1 VIRRRVAVPAA
12 AIAAV
17 LGVILALVA
26 YRSARDTTEA
36 GAPTGSRAVTI
47 RAEVTAT
54 IDRDPGVFTQGLELD
69 GDVRYESGGRYGES
83 AVYAVDRR
91 TGAVLRTFRF
101 PPQYFAEGLT
111 KVGPNLIVLTWQ
123 EQTAFV
129 LDAATFAERGRIA
142 YQGEGWGICAL
153 GDEVVTSDG
162 TDVLTFR
169 DPATFAVRRT
179 VAVRLDGAPVRE
191 LNELECTGNVVYANV
206 WQTDRILRI
215 VPGRGVVDGVLDLPD
230 LRPVTTRSD
239 PEAVLNGIAV
249 DPKTGRVLVTG
260 KRWPSLFELRLTSS

>member
-1 VIRRRVAVPAA
+1 MIRRRVAVP
-12 AIAAV
+12 IVVVAAV
-17 LGVILALVA
+17 LALVA

-36 GAPTGSRAVTI
+36 GSPAASRAVTI
-47 RAEVTAT
+47 TAEVTAT
-54 IDRDPGVFTQGLELD
+54 IARDPGVFTQGLELD

-101 PPQYFAEGLT
+101 PPQFFAEGLT
-111 KVGPNLIVLTWQ
+111 KVGANLIVLTWK

-129 LDAATFAERGRIA
+129 LDAATFAERGRITYA
-142 YQGEGWGICAL
+142 GEGWGICAL

-179 VAVRLDGAPVRE
+179 VAVRLDGAPVRQ
-191 LNELECTGNVVYANV
+191 LNELECAGNLVYANV

-215 VPGRGVVDGVLDLPD
+215 VAGLGVVDGVLDLPD
-230 LRPVTTRSD
+230 LRPAATRAD
-239 PEAVLNGIAV
+239 PEAVLNGIAI
-249 DPKTGRVLVTG
+249 DRQTGRVLVTG
-260 KRWPSLFELRLTSS
+260 KRWPSMFELRLASS